1 LLFYIFIR
9 RDQGY
14 TRSAPQPRLQ
24 QKKVHAMATARETVQ
39 DFKKGMS
46 ILAAEM
52 PETIPAMAGFMGAA
66 AKDGALTYREKEL
79 VAIGVALYTRCPEC
93 IAVHCQKALEAGCTR
108 AEILEAAG
116 MAMVFGGGPVLGS
129 SATLLLECLD
139 EFGGK

>member
-1 LLFYIFIR
+1 MG
-9 RDQGY
+9 Q
-14 TRSAPQPRLQ
+14 
-24 QKKVHAMATARETVQ
+24 AREIVQ
-39 DFKKGMS
+39 QFKKGMGVLS
-46 ILAAEM
+46 EAL
-52 PETIPAMAGFMGAA
+52 PQTIPAMAGFMGAA

-79 VAIGVALYTRCPEC
+79 IAIGVALYTRCPEC

-139 EFGGK
+139 EFEAK

>member
-1 LLFYIFIR
+1 M
-9 RDQGY
+9 
-14 TRSAPQPRLQ
+14 TN
-24 QKKVHAMATARETVQ
+24 VREIVQ
-39 DFKKGMS
+39 DFKRGMGVLS
-46 ILAAEM
+46 AAL
-52 PETIPAMAGFMGAA
+52 PETIPAFVSFMGAA

-79 VAIGVALYTRCPEC
+79 VAIGVALYSRCPEC

-139 EFGGK
+139 EFEKK